1 MALEARGWYT
11 HTQRFFLSKSSRKMT
26 DDGQGDDLTTELVS
40 TSAAQAA
47 PEKSKLCESEKAA
60 LAMVLQPP
68 WEMSDERRTEA
79 LLTVSQPVRDV
90 AIFALQRY
98 AHCQSIFC

>member
-26 DDGQGDDLTTELVS
+26 DDGQGDGLTELVS

-47 PEKSKLCESEKAA
+47 PEKSTLSESEKAA

-79 LLTVSQPVRDV
+79 LLTVSQRVRDV

>member
-26 DDGQGDDLTTELVS
+26 DDGQGDGLTELVS

-47 PEKSKLCESEKAA
+47 PEKSTLCESEKAA

-79 LLTVSQPVRDV
+79 LLTVSQRVRDV

>member
-26 DDGQGDDLTTELVS
+26 DDGQGDGLTELVR

-79 LLTVSQPVRDV
+79 LLTASQRVRDV

>member
-1 MALEARGWYT
+1 
-11 HTQRFFLSKSSRKMT
+11 MT
-26 DDGQGDDLTTELVS
+26 DDGLTTDGLTTEFGQGDGLTTELVS